1 MCARVRA
8 CVSLGCH
15 GNWVSH
21 SAAVGLV
28 TLALTACFPFIPL
41 SLLFP
46 PSVSLSLR
54 FHTHK
59 QRGTY
64 AHDKYSGQ
72 HSSAIPP
79 HRKSQRDFQSRRRA
93 LLNRQNEAFFQT
105 NTKKAGIIAETSS
118 EMNESG
124 PYVGLKAGIISIKKV
139 LPVGNPL
146 VCVKTH
152 YLAHGLHSGVLD

>member
-1 MCARVRA
+1 MRAR
-8 CVSLGCH
+8 VSLGCH

-28 TLALTACFPFIPL
+28 TLALTACFPFIL
-41 SLLFP
+41 SFFP
-46 PSVSLSLR
+46 PPSHCHSA
-54 FHTHK
+54 FTHK

-79 HRKSQRDFQSRRRA
+79 HRKSQRDSQSRRRA
-93 LLNRQNEAFFQT
+93 PLNRQNEAFFQT
-105 NTKKAGIIAETSS
+105 NSKKAGIIAETSS

-124 PYVGLKAGIISIKKV
+124 PYVGLKAGIISIRKV
-139 LPVGNPL
+139 LPVENPL
-146 VCVKTH
+146 VSVKTH